1 MQKKFELTS
10 NELATIVANAT
21 AQAISQAIEKAQ
33 APVVRKTVEE
43 PEPGATIM
51 TNVAEGIVHP
61 VNDSDQPE
69 LNPEPTTHTDSNTPT
84 FEVKKYFPF
93 NKLRVYR
100 VGNTP
105 EGFGF
110 IILRN
115 NTGIMAIY
123 YKGSLLMTYHKRTS
137 VFRKFVNRPF
147 EQLTAGQQSCVTYFT
162 DLCSRRK
169 ESEELWTHAYLG
181 C

>member
-21 AQAISQAIEKAQ
+21 AQAIAQTMGKAQ
-33 APVVRKTVEE
+33 EPVVRRTVEE
-43 PEPGATIM
+43 PEPVAAK
-51 TNVAEGIVHP
+51 VAEEIVPP
-61 VNDSDQPE
+61 VEDSEQPE
-69 LNPEPTTHTDSNTPT
+69 LNLEPTNHADSTPPT
-84 FEVKKYFPF
+84 FEVRKYFPF

-105 EGFGF
+105 EGYSFV
-110 IILRN
+110 ILRN

-123 YKGSLLMTYHKRTS
+123 HKGSLLMTYHKRTS

-147 EQLTAGQQSCVTYFT
+147 EQLSTGQQSCVTYFT

-181 C
+181 Y

>member
-1 MQKKFELTS
+1 MQ
-10 NELATIVANAT
+10 NEAEDIVPP
-21 AQAISQAIEKAQ
+21 SEDIE
-33 APVVRKTVEE
+33 
-43 PEPGATIM
+43 
-51 TNVAEGIVHP
+51 
-61 VNDSDQPE
+61 QPE
-69 LNPEPTTHTDSNTPT
+69 LKLEPTTHTDSNTPT

-105 EGFGF
+105 EGWGF
-110 IILRN
+110 VILRN

-123 YKGSLLMTYHKRTS
+123 FKGSLLMTYHKRTS

-147 EQLTAGQQSCVTYFT
+147 EQLSSGQQSCVTYFT

>member
-21 AQAISQAIEKAQ
+21 AQAIAQTIEKAQ
-33 APVVRKTVEE
+33 EPVVRRTLGSEPVTTNSKDVED
-43 PEPGATIM
+43 
-51 TNVAEGIVHP
+51 IVP
-61 VNDSDQPE
+61 PSEDIEQPE
-69 LNPEPTTHTDSNTPT
+69 LKLEPTTHTDSNTPT

-100 VGNTP
+100 VGNTS

-110 IILRN
+110 VILRN

-123 YKGSLLMTYHKRTS
+123 HKGSLLMTYHKRTS

-181 C
+181 Y

>member
-21 AQAISQAIEKAQ
+21 AQAIAQTIEKAQ
-33 APVVRKTVEE
+33 EPVVRRTLDSEPVTTNSKDVED
-43 PEPGATIM
+43 
-51 TNVAEGIVHP
+51 IVP
-61 VNDSDQPE
+61 PSEDIEQPE
-69 LNPEPTTHTDSNTPT
+69 LDLKPTTHTDSNTPT
-84 FEVKKYFPF
+84 FEVRKYFPF

-100 VGNTP
+100 VSNTP
-105 EGFGF
+105 EGYYFV
-110 IILRN
+110 ILRN

-123 YKGSLLMTYHKRTS
+123 FKGSLLMTYHKRTS

-147 EQLTAGQQSCVTYFT
+147 EQLSSGQQSCVTYFT

-181 C
+181 Y

>member
-1 MQKKFELTS
+1 MQKKFALTS

-21 AQAISQAIEKAQ
+21 AQAISLAIEKAQ
-33 APVVRKTVEE
+33 EPVVRRTLDSEPVTTNSKDVED
-43 PEPGATIM
+43 
-51 TNVAEGIVHP
+51 IVP
-61 VNDSDQPE
+61 PSEDIEQPE
-69 LNPEPTTHTDSNTPT
+69 LKLEPTTHTDSNTPT

-100 VGNTP
+100 VGNTS

-162 DLCSRRK
+162 DLCTRRK
-169 ESEELWTHAYLG
+169 ESEELWTKAYLG

>member
-21 AQAISQAIEKAQ
+21 AQAIAQAIEKAQ
-33 APVVRKTVEE
+33 EPVVRRTSR
-43 PEPGATIM
+43 PEPVAIM
-51 TNVAEGIVHP
+51 QNEAEDIVP
-61 VNDSDQPE
+61 PSEDIEQPE
-69 LNPEPTTHTDSNTPT
+69 LKLEPTTHTDSNTPT

-105 EGFGF
+105 EGWGF
-110 IILRN
+110 VILRN

-123 YKGSLLMTYHKRTS
+123 FKGSLLMTYHKRTS

-147 EQLTAGQQSCVTYFT
+147 EQLSSGQQSCVTYFT

-181 C
+181 Y

>member
-21 AQAISQAIEKAQ
+21 AQAIAQTMGKAQ
-33 APVVRKTVEE
+33 EPVVRRTVEE
-43 PEPGATIM
+43 PEPGATM
-51 TNVAEGIVHP
+51 TNVAPEIVSP
-61 VNDSDQPE
+61 VNDSEQPE
-69 LNPEPTTHTDSNTPT
+69 LDLKPTTHTDSNTPT
-84 FEVKKYFPF
+84 FEVRKYFPF

-105 EGFGF
+105 EGWGF
-110 IILRN
+110 VILRN

-123 YKGSLLMTYHKRTS
+123 FKGSLLMTYHKRTS

-147 EQLTAGQQSCVTYFT
+147 EQLSTGQQSCVTYFT

-181 C
+181 Y